1 MELRMQAIPITAR
14 QTGGANHHAIRTQ
27 QGELGATLA
36 RMSAMLSLDPA
47 ALADEPALDNP
58 EMVLRL
64 ALLAMNEAEKR
75 IERQERRIAE
85 LENLSVTDELTGLLN
100 RRGFRMQVRK
110 AQALVKRGATRA
122 LLVMIDL
129 DRFKSVN
136 DTHGHAAGDA
146 MLVAVAEILRNRVRE
161 TDTVARLGGD
171 EFAIL
176 MMGTDLDEVEAKLAL
191 LAGDLNTR
199 TLHWD
204 GIEIPILASVGSEAL
219 DPALGVEAALDQA
232 DHAMYATKK
241 TRNGQFAGR

>member
-1 MELRMQAIPITAR
+1 MIAPSGMTA
-14 QTGGANHHAIRTQ
+14 G
-27 QGELGATLA
+27 
-36 RMSAMLSLDPA
+36 
-47 ALADEPALDNP
+47 
-58 EMVLRL
+58 RL
-64 ALLAMNEAEKR
+64 
-75 IERQERRIAE
+75 
-85 LENLSVTDELTGLLN
+85 
-100 RRGFRMQVRK
+100 
-110 AQALVKRGATRA
+110 
-122 LLVMIDL
+122 
-129 DRFKSVN
+129 
-136 DTHGHAAGDA
+136 THGIRDLLGGVSIIASIIG
-146 MLVAVAEILRNRVRE
+146 MIAVAEILRNRVRE